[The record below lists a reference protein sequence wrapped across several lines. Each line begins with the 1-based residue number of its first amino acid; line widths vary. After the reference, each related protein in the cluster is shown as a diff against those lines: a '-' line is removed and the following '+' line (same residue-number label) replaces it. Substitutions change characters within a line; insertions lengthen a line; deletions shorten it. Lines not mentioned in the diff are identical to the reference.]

1 MSYREQ
7 DKSPLTKC
15 PPIMMKSK
23 KFFYFIHFFIMMVI
37 LDILK
42 YKGEKDLKID

>member
-1 MSYREQ
+1 
-7 DKSPLTKC
+7 
-15 PPIMMKSK
+15 MMKSK

-42 YKGEKDLKID
+42 YKGEKDLKIN